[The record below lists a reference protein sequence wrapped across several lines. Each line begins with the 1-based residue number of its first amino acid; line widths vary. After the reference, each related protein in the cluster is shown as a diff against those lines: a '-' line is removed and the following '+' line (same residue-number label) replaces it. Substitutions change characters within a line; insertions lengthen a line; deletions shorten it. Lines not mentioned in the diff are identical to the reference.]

1 MVAMEIN
8 SHFVGNEELMAD
20 DRSFLFVVEMKP
32 WPVKVATTYSSSVV
46 CHMLHQTAQIP
57 WSEVTCLVCL
67 FEISR
72 NMFGQLL

>member
-1 MVAMEIN
+1 MVAMETY
-8 SHFVGNEELMAD
+8 SHFVGNEKLMAD

-32 WPVKVATTYSSSVV
+32 WPAKVAATYSSSVG
-46 CHMLHQTAQIP
+46 CHTLHQTAQIP
-57 WSEVTCLVCL
+57 WSKVTCLACL